1 MDELKAKIFKN
12 GGSQAIRLP
21 KDCRF
26 PEGQTE
32 VSVRK
37 EGSRIILEPAD
48 EWSEEFKKTFGSW
61 KEDIPRI
68 KQTPITELRN
78 PFEDWKD

>member
-1 MDELKAKIFKN
+1 MDQLKAKIFKN

-37 EGSRIILEPAD
+37 EGSKIILEPAD
-48 EWSEEFKKTFGSW
+48 EWPEDFKRNLGSLKEE
-61 KEDIPRI
+61 IPRI
-68 KQTPITELRN
+68 KQTPITALRN